1 MFSELPELTKG
12 ELPQC
17 FGVKR
22 SVLKRSKQRL
32 RHPVINTE
40 QSSLVVSYPQGW
52 DSILFYLFFI
62 LFFILRILSYC
73 YKTKKNAKG

>member
-40 QSSLVVSYPQGW
+40 QLSLVVSYPQGW
-52 DSILFYLFFI
+52 DLFFFI
-62 LFFILRILSYC
+62 FFYSFLILRILSYC

>member
-1 MFSELPELTKG
+1 MFSELPELAKG

-17 FGVKR
+17 FGVKK

-52 DSILFYLFFI
+52 DLFFFIFFYSFFI
-62 LFFILRILSYC
+62 LGFLCCCFIR
-73 YKTKKNAKG
+73 KKNEKG

>member
-52 DSILFYLFFI
+52 DLFFFI
-62 LFFILRILSYC
+62 FFYSFFILRILSYC